1 MLDCVRRLSQELSAK
16 ADTRV
21 DVVSVRDEFSEQDLA
36 MWKPLPVHLFEAR
49 GPASFRYAPRLI
61 RQLQSLD
68 IIHNHGLWTF
78 LSVATHRWSRQKR
91 RPYVVSPQGMLDAW
105 ALKNSETKKR
115 VAALAYE
122 RRHLH
127 DAACLHAVGQEEVEA
142 IRNYGL
148 TNPICVIPN
157 GVDLPPVDGRKRMAP
172 WLGKVPAGAK
182 VLLYLGRLHPKK
194 GLPNLIRAWN
204 EVSGI
209 GDLKEG
215 ASEWTLVIAGW
226 DQGGHEEELKS
237 LTKDLNIDQR
247 TLFIGPLF
255 GDERDGAYANAS
267 AFILPSFGEGVPLA
281 VLEAWANSIPVLM
294 TPQCNLPEGYS
305 AKAAIRIEANPS
317 DIAAGIHELVGLPEH
332 SRIDMGLRGRK
343 LVAERFNWSR
353 IATSMHDVYGWL
365 LGLRPKPGCV
375 VE

>member
-1 MLDCVRRLSQELSAK
+1 
-16 ADTRV
+16 
-21 DVVSVRDEFSEQDLA
+21 
-36 MWKPLPVHLFEAR
+36 
-49 GPASFRYAPRLI
+49 
-61 RQLQSLD
+61 
-68 IIHNHGLWTF
+68 
-78 LSVATHRWSRQKR
+78 
-91 RPYVVSPQGMLDAW
+91 
-105 ALKNSETKKR
+105 
-115 VAALAYE
+115 
-122 RRHLH
+122 
-127 DAACLHAVGQEEVEA
+127 
-142 IRNYGL
+142 
-148 TNPICVIPN
+148 
-157 GVDLPPVDGRKRMAP
+157 MAP